1 MTDSGGAVNFTSQ
14 LNRGE
19 VFYYLKSR
27 KPSDREELLNR
38 VVRLRSQ
45 PGADRVRAFALI
57 TLSSFCVRDCVYCGF
72 RSDSPLE
79 NMYRLTRSEIMAAA
93 DEAAAQGFRRLILR
107 SGCDPSI
114 APEAV
119 TEIIRDL
126 AAAHGFEIGLSLG
139 ERDVEAFEDWRRVGA
154 SWYWLFRDTSDP
166 SLYRRV
172 RPSMHWADRA
182 RSWEE
187 LKKSGLRIGTGMLL
201 GMPNQSH
208 ESLME
213 DLLLY
218 ADPAVGAAC
227 IEPYLPPP
235 DSPGYRLLSRP
246 ENLIVSAELPVM
258 EKTIAILRLLRP
270 DLTIAL
276 GASHDRAYRA
286 LDNPALF
293 RAGANAVIFD
303 FTPVDYL
310 SLRVLAPFLGVPA
323 DEGRAA
329 RNGAEMLASAGF
341 RLSLRD

>member
-1 MTDSGGAVNFTSQ
+1 VTETGRATDISPL

-19 VFYYLKSR
+19 VFYSLKSR
-27 KPSDREELLNR
+27 KPSDREDLLAR
-38 VVRLRSQ
+38 VALLRSR
-45 PGADRVRAFALI
+45 PGSDRVQAFALI

-93 DEAAAQGFRRLILR
+93 DRAAAQGFRRLILR

-114 APEAV
+114 TPEAV

-139 ERDVEAFEDWRRVGA
+139 ERPAEALDAWRRAGA

-172 RPSMHWADRA
+172 RPSMRWADRA
-182 RSWEE
+182 RAWDE

-208 ESLME
+208 ESLMD

-218 ADPAVGAAC
+218 ADPAIGAAC

-235 DSPGYRLLSRP
+235 DSPGYQLLSRP

-258 EKTIAILRLLRP
+258 EKTVAILRLLRP
-270 DLTIAL
+270 DVIIAL
-276 GASHDRAYRA
+276 GASHARAYRA
-286 LDNPALF
+286 LENPALF
-293 RAGANAVIFD
+293 AAGANALIFD
-303 FTPVDYL
+303 FTPTDYL
-310 SLRVLAPFLGVPA
+310 SLRVFAPFLGAPA
-323 DEGRAA
+323 DQDRATREA
-329 RNGAEMLASAGF
+329 AAMLATAGL
-341 RLSLRD
+341 RLSHKD